1 MNFPH
6 QYVVQGRAQAD
17 GLVTLSGEKLQPLP
31 SAAPAQFGGPGTE
44 WSPEDLLV
52 AAVADCFIL
61 SFRAIAAASKF
72 TFNELTVTVDGTLD
86 RVEREMLFTEF
97 KIHARL
103 SVAADVDA
111 GRAQRLLEK
120 AEQTCLVTNS
130 LKSKVHLHAEILQ
143 G

>member
-1 MNFPH
+1 MQFPH

-17 GLVTLSGEKLQPLP
+17 GLVTLSGEKLQPLQ
-31 SAAPAQFGGPGTE
+31 SAPPAQFGGPGTE

-72 TFNELTVTVDGTLD
+72 AFNELTITVDGTLD

-111 GRAQRLLEK
+111 TRAQRLLEK

-130 LKSKVHLHAEILQ
+130 LKSKVHLHAEVVHA
-143 G
+143 

>member
-17 GLVTLSGEKLQPLP
+17 GLVTLSGEKLQPLQ
-31 SAAPAQFGGPGTE
+31 SAPPAQFGGPGTE

-72 TFNELTVTVDGTLD
+72 AFNELNVTVDGSLD

-111 GRAQRLLEK
+111 ARAQRLLEK

-130 LKSKVHLHAEILQ
+130 LKSKVHLHAEVVHA
-143 G
+143 

>member
-6 QYVVQGRAQAD
+6 QYVVQGRAQAE
-17 GLVTLSGEKLQPLP
+17 GLVTLSGEKLQSLN

-72 TFNELTVTVDGTLD
+72 AFHELKVTVDGTLD

-97 KIHARL
+97 EINARL
-103 SVAADVDA
+103 VVDADVDA
-111 GRAQRLLEK
+111 ARAQRLLEK

-130 LKSKVHLHAEILQ
+130 LKSKVHLHAEVIH

>member
-6 QYVVQGRAQAD
+6 HYVIHGNAQPE
-17 GLVTLSGEKLQPLP
+17 GLVQLSGQGLP
-31 SAAPAQFGGPGTE
+31 GLSSAPPAQFGGPGDQ

-52 AAVADCFIL
+52 AAVTDCFIL

-72 TFNELTVTVDGTLD
+72 AFQDLKVEVQGTLD

-97 KIHARL
+97 HIKAELVIP
-103 SVAADVDA
+103 ADGDT

-120 AEQTCLVTNS
+120 AEQACLVTNS
-130 LKSKVHLHAEILQ
+130 LKSKVHLEAHVTN
-143 G
+143 

>member
-1 MNFPH
+1 MQFSH

-17 GLVTLSGEKLQPLP
+17 GLVTLSGEKLQPLQ
-31 SAAPAQFGGPGTE
+31 SAPPAQFGGPGTE

-72 TFNELTVTVDGTLD
+72 AFNELTITVDGTLD

-111 GRAQRLLEK
+111 TRAQRLLEK

-130 LKSKVHLHAEILQ
+130 LKSKVHLHAEVVHA
-143 G
+143 